1 MLTIKNFFSLIAL
14 VAVVLF
20 SNSNSAIAQTGASAE
35 TAEFVRAAKEAQE
48 EIALL
53 LPAVQKIREAAA
65 RGLRRGRFHET
76 SVVRARHPGLRPMPA

>member
-20 SNSNSAIAQTGASAE
+20 SNSNIAIAQAGASAE

-48 EIALL
+48 EIGLL
-53 LPAVQKIREAAA
+53 LPAHNASECWKQPKNWQHRWRPAAQK
-65 RGLRRGRFHET
+65 
-76 SVVRARHPGLRPMPA
+76 